1 MAQFSSALHKERC
14 YIVSNGFRVTSRMK
28 APRTPSIAASALGRS
43 VGHRLL
49 LALGLLALLW
59 LAIAWAVAIP

>member
-1 MAQFSSALHKERC
+1 
-14 YIVSNGFRVTSRMK
+14 MK
-28 APRTPSIAASALGRS
+28 APRTPSIAASALARS

-49 LALGLLALLW
+49 LALCLLALLW